1 MYGKE
6 VEGILRST
14 FLIDPQGIIRH
25 VWPKVSVK
33 GHVDEVLAILGEL
46 QAPVAQ

>member
-6 VEGILRST
+6 LEGIIRST
-14 FLIDPQGIIRH
+14 FLVDPHGVIRF

-33 GHVDEVLAILGEL
+33 GHVQAVLDKLKEL
-46 QAPVAQ
+46 RG